1 MARGRKYVEVLQTT
15 TATVTR
21 KAKVSVQAVLEGDIL
36 DRLALLVADGKFGK
50 WHIVDVN
57 DKVETQVYEV
67 D

>member
-57 DKVETQVYEV
+57 DKFETQVYEV